1 MPLQNVWP
9 AGHSQFPPA
18 QIKPSAQALPHV
30 PQFFGSAWRLR
41 HDPLQLVRPPPHW
54 VVHTPLLHT
63 WFSPQPTLQ
72 EPHRLGLDDKFAQVP
87 VQSVSPA
94 GHWQLPAQTL
104 PPVQAMPQAPQW
116 EESVAMSTHTPP
128 QSVFPCGHWQVPLQ
142 ILPPVH
148 AVPQIP
154 QLAGSVA
161 VSTQLPLHSVV
172 PVGH

>member
-1 MPLQNVWP
+1 MHVPVLQVSLAVHDWPQLPQLASSPFTSVQMPLQDVWP
-9 AGHSQFPPA
+9 AGHSQFPPV

-63 WFSPQPTLQ
+63 WFRPQPILQ

-104 PPVQAMPQAPQW
+104 PPVQAVPQAPQ
-116 EESVAMSTHTPP
+116 
-128 QSVFPCGHWQVPLQ
+128 
-142 ILPPVH
+142 
-148 AVPQIP
+148 
-154 QLAGSVA
+154 
-161 VSTQLPLHSVV
+161 
-172 PVGH
+172 